1 MKKYLFCIIPI
12 ICLFL
17 LVAWKSADNDYGVFI
32 GASDEDVSKIM
43 KYKTVVIEPTAFTA
57 DSVAYLKAA
66 GCTVY
71 GYLNIGSLEEY
82 RDYYS
87 DFEDIT
93 LGDYEGWDDEKWID
107 VSNKDWQ
114 DHIVYDVAAQ
124 YASMGL
130 DGFFIDNADVYY
142 QYPESKIYLGLV
154 NILQGLRQ
162 YQLKVI
168 INGGDTFVSECI
180 DDKKATGLF
189 TGINQESVFTCINFD
204 SQTYEVQSEEDT
216 QYFKEYLS
224 KASRAGLEV
233 FVIEYHASGVNWV
246 KAKTY
251 FDKKGY
257 SWYNAADLN
266 LN

>member
-114 DHIVYDVAAQ
+114 DHIAYDVAAQ
-124 YASMGL
+124 YAAMGL
-130 DGFFIDNADVYY
+130 DGFFDNADVYY

-154 NILQGLRQ
+154 DILQGLRQ

-180 DDKKATGLF
+180 DDKIATGLF

-216 QYFKEYLS
+216 RYFKEYLS

-257 SWYNAADLN
+257 SWYNAEDLN